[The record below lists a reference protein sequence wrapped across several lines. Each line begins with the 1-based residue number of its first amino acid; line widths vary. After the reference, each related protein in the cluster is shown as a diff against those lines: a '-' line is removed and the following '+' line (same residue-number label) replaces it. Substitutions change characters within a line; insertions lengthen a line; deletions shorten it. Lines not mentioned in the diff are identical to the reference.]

1 MITKDEAIQKAIDFL
16 DGSYAA
22 HAVRKALQEAL
33 EQPAWQGLTDA
44 EIEYWECLKA
54 PPVHPDFLEDDSWR
68 EFARCI
74 EKALKEKNHG

>member
-33 EQPAWQGLTDA
+33 AQPAWQGLTDDELT
-44 EIEYWECLKA
+44 EIIYTYVPFDCSCNPSK
-54 PPVHPDFLEDDSWR
+54 
-68 EFARCI
+68 FARAI
-74 EKALKEKNHG
+74 EQALKEKNI